1 MRKLMRKLSGPK
13 SYFRSPS
20 RENKFPYRK
29 WQLKVL
35 VWLPSNHKW
44 LFLNDW
50 KWHFNKSA
58 NLDYIR
64 DLLSAGQLPKVY
76 KSKIVGFEISKN
88 FFVGI
93 EGPIVIADYDLLRR
107 LFSNENISSRLDNKS
122 LCLEEKLIR
131 SDYQLDKTA
140 TNIFRIW
147 FQPIRIRRQ
156 IWKNWRRSNGFFE
169 IEPIRGANGLRDG
182 TVSETVHMIGHI
194 VFSEQN
200 GVKFIML
207 EARLPKS
214 VKNTFIV
221 RTKKFFSSVKPK
233 KRQNWAK
240 WLFKIQCNLSM
251 SSNLRWKPIQTV
263 SS

>member
-1 MRKLMRKLSGPK
+1 MTV
-13 SYFRSPS
+13 
-20 RENKFPYRK
+20 N
-29 WQLKVL
+29 
-35 VWLPSNHKW
+35 KW

-58 NLDYIR
+58 NLDFIR

-76 KSKIVGFEISKN
+76 KSKIAGFEISKN

-147 FQPIRIRRQ
+147 FEPIRISRAGARFE
-156 IWKNWRRSNGFFE
+156 NWRR
-169 IEPIRGANGLRDG
+169 
-182 TVSETVHMIGHI
+182 
-194 VFSEQN
+194 
-200 GVKFIML
+200 
-207 EARLPKS
+207 
-214 VKNTFIV
+214 
-221 RTKKFFSSVKPK
+221 
-233 KRQNWAK
+233 
-240 WLFKIQCNLSM
+240 
-251 SSNLRWKPIQTV
+251 
-263 SS
+263 